1 MKDKIIY
8 LVEDNEAD
16 IILVKESLKLI
27 ATKFDLISFSD
38 GGVAI
43 DQLKLLE
50 EDPEME
56 VPELIILDINIPKRS
71 GIEVLQFIK
80 KSERLRHLPVVMM
93 STSQSSQDVLRSYRS
108 GANSYVCKPL
118 DFGEFTNSIKDIFHY
133 WFSRSIIPS
142 LKEK

>member
-38 GGVAI
+38 GGAAI